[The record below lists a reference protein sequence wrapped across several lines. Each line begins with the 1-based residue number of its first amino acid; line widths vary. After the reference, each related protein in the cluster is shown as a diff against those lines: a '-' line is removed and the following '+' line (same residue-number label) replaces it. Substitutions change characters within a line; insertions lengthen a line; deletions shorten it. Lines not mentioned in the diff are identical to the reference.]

1 MADDKI
7 IIEYEAKIAGLE
19 GSLNKIEKELKDV
32 EKTAGNSFK
41 KVTAEGNKAGAAVD
55 KTTQKVSVLG
65 DKFKDL
71 ANNLPFV
78 GQIKQVTELAS
89 AVTGLEGAAIKGA
102 NGFKILKYAIAAT
115 GIGAL
120 VIAIV
125 GLIAY
130 FKRTDEGA
138 TRLAGVMAGL
148 GAAVDIVTGLFVGVG
163 DAIFEAATSLE
174 GFKTLLGNVVQ
185 FLSDQVTVRIFA
197 VIDILKE
204 LGALLADPFNE
215 SKSQKAFENINT
227 SLLDLTTGVKDTQ
240 SKIKAFADEVTTAA
254 DAAYYWEKR
263 MDALNDKIRENSI
276 TIAENDA
283 SITRLLIAAKNKQI
297 SDEQSLKLLGQASA
311 LEKQNLAITLANEE
325 AKLALIKE
333 RNNRESDS
341 INQDIKAGE
350 KRRSINDNL
359 AQEEVDQINKITRLK
374 AESAVLQEKIN
385 NRTDAKNEEI
395 FQNSLKRLENE
406 ETAKE
411 TVAKESFL
419 RSEIS
424 AKELEDTL
432 YNIKLN
438 GLKNQKTLLEQ
449 SGRDVTEI
457 NKAIVDLE
465 LGAQL
470 KRQKDAADSEKAITD
485 AVAKESKARA
495 DKLAKYQAE
504 ADADT
509 VAKKKRLQEVL
520 NEILQG
526 AIPIAQ
532 DVANGLADIAISKKQ
547 MQFDEELRLSQEK
560 TNQETK
566 NLETQLRNG
575 EITQAQFD
583 AKKLALDKKQ
593 KKAESEIKR
602 KQFLAEKKA
611 ALIGVA
617 IDTAAAVAKTLATL
631 GVPAGLLASGIAI
644 ATGAAQAAI
653 ISAQPVPK
661 FKDGVIG
668 LKGKGT
674 DTSDSIPAML
684 SRNES
689 VMTAQETKQ
698 HGDVLKAIRTNSLDD
713 FIKDTYVFPALRDI
727 EVKNNRERAARR
739 TANEK
744 KLDSIISNINLDTSN
759 LERITKGNKSVGINN
774 TKQFAKEMAREMQ
787 INSNWYK

>member
-78 GQIKQVTELAS
+78 GQIKQVVELAG
-89 AVTGLEGAAIKGA
+89 AVGGLEGAAVKGA
-102 NGFKILKYAIAAT
+102 NGFKILKVAILST

-138 TRLAGVMAGL
+138 TRLAGIMAGL

-163 DAIFEAATSLE
+163 EAVFDAASSFE
-174 GFKTLLGNVVQ
+174 GFQKLLGNVIQ

-197 VIDILKE
+197 IIDILKE
-204 LGALLADPFNE
+204 LGGLLADPFNQE
-215 SKSQKAFENINT
+215 KSQKAFESINT
-227 SLLDLTTGVKDTQ
+227 SLLDLTTGVKDTGA
-240 SKIKAFADEVTTAA
+240 KIKDFTSEVAAAAQAAFD
-254 DAAYYWEKR
+254 WETR
-263 MDALNDKIRENSI
+263 MDALNDKIRDNSI
-276 TIAENDA
+276 VIAENEA
-283 SITRLLIAAKNKQI
+283 EISRLLIASKNKQI
-297 SDEQSLKLLGQASA
+297 SDEESLKNLGDAA
-311 LEKQNLAITLANEE
+311 KLERENLRITLANEE
-325 AKLALIKE
+325 AKLKLIKE
-333 RNNRESDS
+333 KNKRESDS
-341 INQDIKAGE
+341 INQDVKNGE
-350 KRRSINDNL
+350 KRRSINDDL
-359 AQEEVDQINKITRLK
+359 AQAEVDQINKITRLK
-374 AESAVLQEKIN
+374 AESGVLQEKIN

-411 TVAKESFL
+411 TIVKESFL

-424 AKELEDTL
+424 AKDLEEKL
-432 YNIKLN
+432 YTIKLN
-438 GLKNQKTLLEQ
+438 GLKNQKALLEQ

-465 LGAQL
+465 LGNQL
-470 KRQKDAADSEKAITD
+470 KKEKAVIDTEKAITD
-485 AVAKESKARA
+485 SQTKETKERLAALAALNKEADDKERKAKEQLKEDLKQIA
-495 DKLAKYQAE
+495 LAGI
-504 ADADT
+504 D
-509 VAKKKRLQEVL
+509 
-520 NEILQG
+520 
-526 AIPIAQ
+526 IAQ
-532 DVANGLADIAISKKQ
+532 DVADGLIDISVSKKQ
-547 MQFDEELRLSQEK
+547 MELDEELRLSQEK
-560 TNQETK
+560 TTQETK

-583 AKKLALDKKQ
+583 ARKLALDKKQ
-593 KKAESEIKR
+593 QKAESDIKR
-602 KQFLAEKKA
+602 KQFQAEKKA
-611 ALIGVA
+611 ALVRVA
-617 IDTAAAVAKTLATL
+617 IDTAAAVMKTLAAIPL
-631 GVPAGLLASGIAI
+631 PAGLLTAAIAV

-689 VMTAQETKQ
+689 VMTAQETKE
-698 HGDVLKAIRTNSLDD
+698 HGGVLRAIRNNSLDN